1 MTPELFS
8 LTHNIEIPAVGKWHR
23 ITFCDYYGY
32 DAPEIGDVLFV
43 ISAEILGDHSVLLHT
58 IWNEQFYSFIMTNLT
73 AVGVPTPNYKFALL
87 TEEDLSESDLTLL
100 GE

>member
-1 MTPELFS
+1 M
-8 LTHNIEIPAVGKWHR
+8 
-23 ITFCDYYGY
+23 
-32 DAPEIGDVLFV
+32 